1 MLLHL
6 HHHTLIIKKMKNLNK
21 TILSFKEAISFM
33 DVSKSFLYKLTSKGK
48 INFFKPN
55 NGKIYF
61 KKEDL
66 ENWMLQNEV
75 KSFNV
80 LEESVNKNLLKIGKK
95 I

>member
-1 MLLHL
+1 
-6 HHHTLIIKKMKNLNK
+6 MKNLNK

-33 DVSKSFLYKLTSKGK
+33 DVSKSFLFKLTSEGK

>member
-1 MLLHL
+1 
-6 HHHTLIIKKMKNLNK
+6 MKTFNK

-95 I
+95 N

>member
-1 MLLHL
+1 
-6 HHHTLIIKKMKNLNK
+6 MKNLNK

-33 DVSKSFLYKLTSKGK
+33 DVRKSFLYKLTSEGK

>member
-1 MLLHL
+1 
-6 HHHTLIIKKMKNLNK
+6 MKNLNK

-33 DVSKSFLYKLTSKGK
+33 DVSKSFLYKLTSEDK

>member
-1 MLLHL
+1 
-6 HHHTLIIKKMKNLNK
+6 MKNLNK

-33 DVSKSFLYKLTSKGK
+33 DVSKSFLYKLTSEGK

>member
-1 MLLHL
+1 
-6 HHHTLIIKKMKNLNK
+6 MKNLNK

-33 DVSKSFLYKLTSKGK
+33 DVSKSFLYKLTSEGK
-48 INFFKPN
+48 INLFKPN

>member
-6 HHHTLIIKKMKNLNK
+6 RHKTLINKKMKNLNK

-33 DVSKSFLYKLTSKGK
+33 DVSKSFLYKLTSEGK

>member
-1 MLLHL
+1 
-6 HHHTLIIKKMKNLNK
+6 MKNFNK

-33 DVSKSFLYKLTSKGK
+33 DVSKSFLYKLTSEGK

>member
-1 MLLHL
+1 
-6 HHHTLIIKKMKNLNK
+6 MKNLNK

-33 DVSKSFLYKLTSKGK
+33 DVSKSFLYKLTSEGK

-80 LEESVNKNLLKIGKK
+80 LEESINKNLLKIGKK